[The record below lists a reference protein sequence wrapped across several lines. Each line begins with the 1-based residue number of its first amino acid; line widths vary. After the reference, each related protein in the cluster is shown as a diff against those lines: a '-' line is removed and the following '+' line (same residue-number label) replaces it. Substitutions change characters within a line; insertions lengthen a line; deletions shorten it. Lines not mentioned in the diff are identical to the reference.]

1 MITARAAELVG
12 KLEAEGVRAT
22 YDAREAANPPVILV
36 APPTITPVNRCGAEY
51 VWPLYCLA
59 PMPADADTLGV
70 LEPLLEACWAA
81 GLTGPVRPVTYSS
94 AAGELASLLVTYT
107 ETI

>member
-1 MITARAAELVG
+1 MIIERAAELVG

-36 APPTITPVNRCGAEY
+36 APPSMTPRNRCAIEY
-51 VWPLYCLA
+51 EWPLYCLA
-59 PMPADADTLGV
+59 PMPADADTLAV
-70 LEPLLEACWAA
+70 LEPLLAACWAA
-81 GLTGPVRPVTYSS
+81 GLAGTVRPVSYQTS
-94 AAGELASLLVTYT
+94 AGDMASLLVTYV